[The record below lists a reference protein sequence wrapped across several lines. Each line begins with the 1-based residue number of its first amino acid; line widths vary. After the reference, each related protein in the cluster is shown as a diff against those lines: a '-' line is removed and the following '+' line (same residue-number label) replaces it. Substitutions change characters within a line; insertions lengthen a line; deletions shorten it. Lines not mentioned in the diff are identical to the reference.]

1 MSSSTA
7 LLPKDRKKDD
17 HPIFLRVC
25 HSPWIT
31 IGQKA
36 LVGLRGLIAAY
47 LFVAFL
53 AVIKYEL
60 ERNKSGLI
68 TIFKFSN
75 ITSFLQLLY
84 HNIAATYTVM
94 HLYYPHH
101 GSQARNWKTRVQKFL
116 SPPRQHSSTQ
126 NGTWFSIF
134 YTASNTFPLVSAAI
148 HWFITVPTKHATIPG
163 DHTFGHGWFTTFFVL
178 HKYAIIAVIA
188 IFEVFFL
195 SSIKR
200 QEPIGAHLA
209 GLSFLSVLYIGWTYI
224 GYVVADKYVWWFL
237 DHRQVGWEY
246 VVSSWFA
253 FVVLVKIGF
262 FVLYGIHGLREWLT
276 KKGENKNRGY
286 QQLPQ

>member
-25 HSPWIT
+25 HSPWIS

-36 LVGLRGLIAAY
+36 LVGLRSLTAAY
-47 LFVAFL
+47 LLVSFL
-53 AVIKYEL
+53 ALMKYEL
-60 ERNKSGLI
+60 ERNKTGLV

-75 ITSFLQLLY
+75 IACFIQLLY
-84 HNIAATYTVM
+84 HAIAATYTVM

-101 GSQARNWKTRVQKFL
+101 GSQPRTWKTRVQRFL

-126 NGTWFSIF
+126 NRTWFSIF
-134 YTASNTFPLVSAAI
+134 YSAANTFPLVSAAM
-148 HWFITVPTKHATIPG
+148 HWFVLVPTKHATIPG
-163 DHTFGHGWFTTFFVL
+163 DHTFGHGWYTTFFVL
-178 HKYAIIAVIA
+178 DKYAICAAIAF
-188 IFEVFFL
+188 FEVFFL

-200 QEPIGAHLA
+200 QEPLGCHLA
-209 GLSFLSVLYIGWTYI
+209 GLMFLAFLYIGWTYI

-237 DHRQVGWEY
+237 DHKQVKWEY
-246 VVSSWFA
+246 VVASWVGFA
-253 FVVLVKIGF
+253 ALTDICF
-262 FVLYGIHGLREWLT
+262 FIIYGVAGLRELCT
-276 KKGENKNRGY
+276 KKGEHKSRGY

>member
-25 HSPWIT
+25 HSPWIS

-36 LVGLRGLIAAY
+36 LVGLRSLTAAY

-53 AVIKYEL
+53 ALIKYEI
-60 ERNKSGLI
+60 ERNKTGLV

-75 ITSFLQLLY
+75 IASFIQLLY
-84 HNIAATYTVM
+84 HAIAATYTFM

-101 GSQARNWKTRVQKFL
+101 GSQPQTWKTRVQKFL

-126 NGTWFSIF
+126 NRVWFSIF
-134 YTASNTFPLVSAAI
+134 YTAANTFPVVSAAI
-148 HWFITVPTKHATIPG
+148 HWFVTVPTKHATIPS
-163 DHTFGHGWFTTFFVL
+163 DHTFGHGWYTTFFVL
-178 HKYAIIAVIA
+178 HKYAVSLAIA

-200 QEPIGAHLA
+200 QEPLGAHLGGLA
-209 GLSFLSVLYIGWTYI
+209 FLSFLYIGWTYI

-237 DHRQVGWEY
+237 DHKEVEWKY
-246 VVSSWFA
+246 VVLSWF
-253 FVVLVKIGF
+253 GF
-262 FVLYGIHGLREWLT
+262 AALTEICFFIIYGVTGLRELLT
-276 KKGENKNRGY
+276 KTGEHKSRGY
-286 QQLPQ
+286 QQLPV